1 MSLPDIFREAGGVS
15 VRCVLFVTNFPHIL
29 FFFCEKGVSHG
40 DILDQG
46 LLLQIGGNRALQ
58 KANKRANSSL
68 EKFSH
73 WKCGLVQIVRK

>member
-1 MSLPDIFREAGGVS
+1 MS
-15 VRCVLFVTNFPHIL
+15 VRCVLFVTNFL
-29 FFFCEKGVSHG
+29 CNFFFFNEKGVSHG

-46 LLLQIGGNRALQ
+46 LFLQVGGNRALQ

>member
-1 MSLPDIFREAGGVS
+1 MCAFCDK
-15 VRCVLFVTNFPHIL
+15 FPTHS
-29 FFFCEKGVSHG
+29 FFFLSEKGVSHG

-46 LLLQIGGNRALQ
+46 LLLKIGGNRALQ

>member
-1 MSLPDIFREAGGVS
+1 MS
-15 VRCVLFVTNFPHIL
+15 VRCVLFVTNFPHD
-29 FFFCEKGVSHG
+29 FFFNEKGVSHG

-46 LLLQIGGNRALQ
+46 LLLQVGGNRALQ